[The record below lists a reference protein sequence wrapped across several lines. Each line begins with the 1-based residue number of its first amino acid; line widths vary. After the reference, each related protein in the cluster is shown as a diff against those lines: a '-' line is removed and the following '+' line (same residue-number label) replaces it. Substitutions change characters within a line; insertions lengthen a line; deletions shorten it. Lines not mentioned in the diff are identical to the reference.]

1 MTSKSENI
9 TIRELAINFGIE
21 LLIYGV
27 LVVGYFYLVLRL
39 LGPWLSHLFQNDL
52 VTYAVIGLS
61 LIVAQGIVLEQ
72 VTSLILN
79 WLNLNRLE

>member
-21 LLIYGV
+21 ILIYGV

>member
-1 MTSKSENI
+1 MSSKPKNI
-9 TIRELAINFGIE
+9 TVRKLAIDFAIE

-39 LGPWLSHLFQNDL
+39 LGPWLTHLFQNDL

-61 LIVAQGIVLEQ
+61 LVVAQGVILEQ